1 MRVICRTVAAAACLS
16 SLALTYAGQVNAAPY
31 CDPTTSDGYLACIG
45 GGIPWQNQNGSSPD
59 TYGPTGERGFIYDNR
74 SVGAF
79 PGISD
84 PDLLKIGYFLCEKVA
99 EGYSDEGIKLALMD
113 YGVDELN
120 AGAIV
125 TSAQMYLC

>member
-1 MRVICRTVAAAACLS
+1 MRYLPSAVAVATLLS
-16 SLALTYAGQVNAAPY
+16 SLAISSAVSATAAPN

-59 TYGPTGERGFIYDNR
+59 TYGPTGAKGFIYDNR

-79 PGISD
+79 PKLSD
-84 PDLLKIGYFLCEKVA
+84 ADLLKVGYFICQKVA
-99 EGYSDEGIKLALMD
+99 EGYTDEGIKLGIME